1 MITITAD
8 EFDNCIACGRGRGGA
23 DRFFCEVCLDN
34 GAPEELLNDCPFFSS
49 DDMLNSEIELALRS
63 SRQAW

>member
-23 DRFFCEVCLDN
+23 DRFFCEVCVDN
-34 GAPEELLNDCPFFSS
+34 GAPEEVLDDFLFFAS
-49 DDMLNSEIELALRS
+49 DERRNSEMELAIRS
-63 SRQAW
+63 SRLAW